1 MMKLITMRWVGHV
14 ARMRRKMP
22 AEFWLGYPRER
33 GYLKGVDVIKKIIL
47 KWNLE

>member
-1 MMKLITMRWVGHV
+1 MTMRWVGNV
-14 ARMRRKMP
+14 ARVRTKMP
-22 AEFWLGYPRER
+22 AEFGYPRER